1 MATPG
6 VTSSPSS
13 PAQNPQ
19 RTVNPWL
26 IAVTVTIAA
35 FMELLDTSIANVAL
49 PYIGGGL
56 GRSYDEVTWILTTY
70 LVANAV
76 VLPMTAWL
84 SRLFGRKTYYLICV
98 VLFTVS
104 SLFCGLSP
112 SLGFMLLWRIVQGV
126 GGGGLAPVAQ
136 AILVDTFPP
145 AKRAAAFALFTV
157 VIVTA
162 PAVGPVLGGWITD
175 NYDWRWIF
183 FINVPVGI
191 LSLYLSN
198 KLIHDPKAFTEERL
212 AAKAAGRMSIDTVGI
227 MLITLAS
234 ATLEVSLDRGQIDDW
249 FGSGFITTM
258 IVIAVLGWIAT
269 VAWESYVKDP
279 IIDFGLL
286 KNRNFAIASVLFFV
300 FGVGLFGTTTLI
312 PQMLQSLYGY
322 RAIDAGLVLGPGAL
336 VITVLAPISAQ
347 LLQRHLV
354 SAKTLIF
361 VSLCF
366 ISLSMFVYSVMNL
379 DTNGG
384 ALSGHSSAAGRRVW
398 FLPGSRQYH
407 RLFSVKAGP
416 EQQGIKPDQSLPQ
429 LGWQLWNRL
438 HHYCSRAAGE
448 LSSDEPRVAPG
459 QQFTKSAAELGWN
472 GRLPH
477 AAWVHQCGRGRSIA
491 RRRVPAATSPKCI
504 SSLHGLFPR
513 DWVADDRDDSS
524 GLSHS
529 QIQRRRW
536 RVHGTLILINE
547 VTLTTDVPGEIR
559 RPIPQGRSSDFVLA
573 IARPPLR
580 SSPCARDSRRP
591 DRDRS
596 CPG

>member
-76 VLPMTAWL
+76 VLPMTAWF
-84 SRLFGRKTYYLICV
+84 SRLFGRKTYYLVCV

-104 SLFCGLSP
+104 SLFCGLAP

-198 KLIHDPKAFTEERL
+198 KLIHDPTAFTEERL

-384 ALSGHSSAAGRRVW
+384 HYLGIRALQGVGYGF
-398 FLPGSRQYH
+398 FLVPASIIAYSQLR
-407 RLFSVKAGP
+407 
-416 EQQGIKPDQSLPQ
+416 PDQNNKASSLTN
-429 LGWQLWNRL
+429 LFRNWGG
-438 HHYCSRAAGE
+438 SFGIA
-448 LSSDEPRVAPG
+448 
-459 QQFTKSAAELGWN
+459 FITTAAERRANFHQMNLGSHLASSSQSLQQN
-472 GRLPH
+472 SDGMVGYLMQH
-477 AAWVHQCGRGRSIA
+477 GFSSVDAGGASLGVVYQQLLHQSVFLAFMDCF
-491 RRRVPAATSPKCI
+491 RVIGWLTIIMIP
-504 SSLHGLFPR
+504 LVF
-513 DWVADDRDDSS
+513 
-524 GLSHS
+524 
-529 QIQRRRW
+529 
-536 RVHGTLILINE
+536 LIHKFKGGGGAS
-547 VTLTTDVPGEIR
+547 T
-559 RPIPQGRSSDFVLA
+559 A
-573 IARPPLR
+573 H
-580 SSPCARDSRRP
+580 
-591 DRDRS
+591 
-596 CPG
+596 